1 MHQAVGVKVLLL
13 LLFGGHVYSEDVC
26 SKAAVSTCDD
36 CIKSGPGCV
45 WCQDL
50 NFTKPGELEAVRCDT
65 RAEIVKKGCPENKI
79 IDPPNI
85 LNKLINRPLTPGISS
100 NDPVQIQPQKIE
112 LVLRPGKPFSF
123 DLSFKRAEGYPIDLY
138 YLMDLSYSMNDDLKN
153 VKNLGLELLKSLK
166 KKTGHARIGFGSFVD
181 KTLLPFTDT
190 NEEKLKKPCPREET
204 QCDPAFGYKHVL
216 KLTDDGT
223 LFKDMVSKQ
232 RISGNLDTPEG
243 SLDAIMQAVTCVDE
257 IGWGNTSTRLLVLA
271 TDDGFHMAGDGK
283 LAGILEPN
291 QETCQLDKNKVYTKS
306 NLWDYPSVGQV
317 ARKLEEQN
325 IQPIFAV
332 TEKVADVYRELS
344 KLIPKSDVGVL
355 SNDSSNVVKLIVDA
369 YDKLSSNIIMSH
381 DSLPEDVTVTYTSNC
396 AGGNVP
402 SEKGICNNVNIGEE
416 VIFTVTVKASS
427 CIKSKTFNIGPLGF
441 GEKLTVDV
449 NTRCNCECDN
459 ELNNH
464 HEHCNKQGSINCGTC
479 RCNDGYLGQKCECS
493 LGQKDEATLK
503 AQCRKDNGTECEGR
517 GDCECGVCKCHLTE
531 GGNSYYGPHCEC
543 DDEHCE
549 KFQNKLCGGNGV
561 CKCGE
566 CKCKEGFEGTACQCK
581 RALDGCMT
589 TSGSTCHGRG
599 TCECNQCVCQRGYKG
614 PKCETCHTC
623 QLPCQKS
630 GNCIECLAFG
640 SGPFKKNC
648 SESCTHLTHTVHEK
662 LPKSD
667 CRVKDHEGCW
677 MSFTMTEQDGF
688 DKYIVNILDS
698 RECPEGPNVG
708 AIVGGSLAAVALIGL
723 LILLLVKGIIYFNDL
738 KEWKR
743 FEKEQQRR
751 KWAAGENPLFQK
763 ATTTVANPTFTG
775 DS

>member
-1 MHQAVGVKVLLL
+1 MHRAVSLQILLL
-13 LLFGGHVYSEDVC
+13 LLCGGHVHSEDEC
-26 SKAAVSTCDD
+26 IKASVATCDA

-50 NFTKPGELEAVRCDT
+50 NFTKRGELEAVRCDT
-65 RAEIVKKGCPENKI
+65 LSEILKRGCPRSKI
-79 IDPPNI
+79 VNPPNDQRKI
-85 LNKLINRPLTPGISS
+85 RDKPLSEGKQGNS
-100 NDPVQIQPQKIE
+100 PVQIQPQEIYLE
-112 LVLRPGKPFSF
+112 LRPGKPHTFEF
-123 DLSFKRAEGYPIDLY
+123 KFKRAEGYPVDLY

-153 VKNLGLELLKSLK
+153 VKNLGIELLKNLK
-166 KKTGHARIGFGSFVD
+166 KITGSARIGFGSFVD

-190 NEEKLKKPCPREET
+190 NEEKLQKPCPREET
-204 QCDPAFGYKHVL
+204 QCEPAFGYKHVL
-216 KLTDDGT
+216 SLTDDGES
-223 LFKDMVSKQ
+223 FRKMVSLQ

-257 IGWGNTSTRLLVLA
+257 IGWGNSTRLLVLA
-271 TDDGFHMAGDGK
+271 TDAGFHMAGDGK

-291 QETCQLDKNKVYTKS
+291 QEYCQLDKKNMYIKS
-306 NLWDYPSVGQV
+306 NLWDYPSVGQI
-317 ARKLEEQN
+317 ARKLEEKN

-344 KLIPKSDVGVL
+344 QLIPKSEVGVL

-369 YDKLSSNIIMSH
+369 YNKLSSNIIVTH
-381 DSLPEDVTVTYTSNC
+381 DNLPNDITVTYTDCEGKKEHSD
-396 AGGNVP
+396 
-402 SEKGICNNVNIGEE
+402 KGTCNNVNIGKE
-416 VIFTVTVKASS
+416 VTFSVTVKALT
-427 CIKSKTFNIGPLGF
+427 CTDEKTFNIGPLGF
-441 GEKLTVDV
+441 NEKLTVRV
-449 NTRCNCECDN
+449 KTRCECECDN
-459 ELNNH
+459 ERNTQ
-464 HEHCNKQGSINCGTC
+464 HEHCNKQGSVVCGTC
-479 RCNDGYLGQKCECS
+479 RCNPGYLGQRCECS
-493 LGQKDEATLK
+493 LGKKDEAALK

-531 GGNSYYGPHCEC
+531 AGNSYYGPHCEC

-549 KFQNKLCGGNGV
+549 KYQNKLCGGNGD

-566 CKCKEGFEGTACQCK
+566 CKCKDGFEGTACQCK
-581 RALDGCMT
+581 KSNDGCLT
-589 TSGSTCHGRG
+589 RSGSECHGRG
-599 TCECNQCVCQRGYKG
+599 KCMCNQCSCERGYKG

-623 QLPCQKS
+623 SVPCQKS
-630 GNCIECLAFG
+630 GSCIECLGFG
-640 SGPFKKNC
+640 SGPFQKNC
-648 SESCTHLTHTVHEK
+648 TESCSHLKAETEEK
-662 LPKSD
+662 LLKSD

-688 DKYIVNILDS
+688 DKYNVKILKT

-708 AIVGGSLAAVALIGL
+708 AIVGGSLAGVALIGL
-723 LILLLVKGIIYFNDL
+723 LILLLIKGLIYVKDL

-751 KWAAGENPLFQK
+751 KWADGENPLFQK